1 MSKETKLCLYR
12 LYSKDFDNVKDID
25 LTELVKRDK
34 PCITL
39 VKTGEEP
46 VQITLDDEK
55 LYKEKRNTL
64 GVSSKHIATK
74 YVLMGDPYD
83 ITIVTKD
90 LIRIVRRLLP
100 EYKVI
105 HMLANVTI
113 SGVDFTTV
121 TNVLNGAV
129 TKNVIIDN
137 CKI

>member
-12 LYSKDFDNVKDID
+12 LYSKDFDKDKDID
-25 LTELVKRDK
+25 LTELVKRGK

-64 GVSSKHIATK
+64 
-74 YVLMGDPYD
+74 YVLMGDPHD
-83 ITIVTKD
+83 TTIVTKD

-100 EYKVI
+100 EDKVI
-105 HMLANVTI
+105 RMLANVWY
-113 SGVDFTTV
+113 
-121 TNVLNGAV
+121 
-129 TKNVIIDN
+129 
-137 CKI
+137 

>member
-1 MSKETKLCLYR
+1 M
-12 LYSKDFDNVKDID
+12 DNGVSIFF
-25 LTELVKRDK
+25 L
-34 PCITL
+34 PN
-39 VKTGEEP
+39 
-46 VQITLDDEK
+46 
-55 LYKEKRNTL
+55 KEKRNTL

-113 SGVDFTTV
+113 SGIDFTTV